1 MALAPRRDRASSDVL
16 TQKEEEALKGRDQA
30 IIDEAKYRFKRAQD
44 WESDFLKLY
53 HDDVKFANGDSDNGW
68 QWPDNIKRD
77 RDVNNRPCLTINKT
91 KMHVLMLANEARQN
105 QPQPKIRPV
114 GEQVSYQAAE
124 IWEGLLRYI
133 QYVSNGD
140 AVRMQAKESQLE
152 GGIGYWR
159 IQPDYEDD
167 RSFNQELTDFA
178 A

>member
-1 MALAPRRDRASSDVL
+1 
-16 TQKEEEALKGRDQA
+16 
-30 IIDEAKYRFKRAQD
+30 
-44 WESDFLKLY
+44 
-53 HDDVKFANGDSDNGW
+53 
-68 QWPDNIKRD
+68 
-77 RDVNNRPCLTINKT
+77 
-91 KMHVLMLANEARQN
+91 MHVLMLANEARQN

-167 RSFNQELTDFA
+167 RSFNQELRISPLSGRSSLS
-178 A
+178 